1 MSLGEIATFS
11 RWFALG
17 NLAVGRGWC
26 GVVSAAT
33 EWLVS
38 PLTLLVVGSR
48 LKESLASLDACVPV
62 GGILGSLI
70 TRDAVASQ
78 QLLSLAVLTLA
89 FMLIGGIDDWSSLT
103 KHTNACLLYT
113 SPSPRDRQKSRM
125 PSSA

>member
-1 MSLGEIATFS
+1 MGEIATFS

-62 GGILGSLI
+62 GGILRGVVFQSECCQSEPWYMLNVTILLESRGRIEAASRRGS
-70 TRDAVASQ
+70 
-78 QLLSLAVLTLA
+78 VLQHKPVSFA
-89 FMLIGGIDDWSSLT
+89 AYFGVE
-103 KHTNACLLYT
+103 
-113 SPSPRDRQKSRM
+113 
-125 PSSA
+125 

>member
-1 MSLGEIATFS
+1 MGEIATFS

-62 GGILGSLI
+62 GGILRGVVFQSEYCQSEPWYMYDILRI
-70 TRDAVASQ
+70 DRGKPARICLTSQ
-78 QLLSLAVLTLA
+78 HKPVSFAAYFGVE
-89 FMLIGGIDDWSSLT
+89 
-103 KHTNACLLYT
+103 
-113 SPSPRDRQKSRM
+113 
-125 PSSA
+125 

>member
-1 MSLGEIATFS
+1 MGEIATFS

-62 GGILGSLI
+62 GGILRGVVFQSEYCQSEPWYMY
-70 TRDAVASQ
+70 D
-78 QLLSLAVLTLA
+78 TLA
-89 FMLIGGIDDWSSLT
+89 RGRIDEASRRGSVLPP
-103 KHTNACLLYT
+103 NI
-113 SPSPRDRQKSRM
+113 SPSVLRPTLVSNDK
-125 PSSA
+125 

>member
-48 LKESLASLDACVPV
+48 LKECLASLDACVPV
-62 GGILGSLI
+62 GGILRGVVFQSEYCQSGESWYMY
-70 TRDAVASQ
+70 D
-78 QLLSLAVLTLA
+78 TLA
-89 FMLIGGIDDWSSLT
+89 RGRIDGGKPARICLT
-103 KHTNACLLYT
+103 SNI
-113 SPSPRDRQKSRM
+113 SPSVLRPTLVSNDK
-125 PSSA
+125 

>member
-62 GGILGSLI
+62 GGILRGVVFQSECCQ
-70 TRDAVASQ
+70 SEPWY
-78 QLLSLAVLTLA
+78 
-89 FMLIGGIDDWSSLT
+89 ML
-103 KHTNACLLYT
+103 
-113 SPSPRDRQKSRM
+113 M
-125 PSSA
+125 

>member
-62 GGILGSLI
+62 GGILRGVVFQSKSSEPWRLVDV
-70 TRDAVASQ
+70 RYSCPGGV
-78 QLLSLAVLTLA
+78 LLVNL
-89 FMLIGGIDDWSSLT
+89 
-103 KHTNACLLYT
+103 
-113 SPSPRDRQKSRM
+113 R
-125 PSSA
+125 

>member
-62 GGILGSLI
+62 GGILRGVVFQSEYCQSEPWYMY
-70 TRDAVASQ
+70 D
-78 QLLSLAVLTLA
+78 TLA
-89 FMLIGGIDDWSSLT
+89 RGRIDRGKPARICLT
-103 KHTNACLLYT
+103 SQHKPVSFAAYFGVE
-113 SPSPRDRQKSRM
+113 
-125 PSSA
+125 